1 MTRLATNR
9 ANRENKDN
17 EKTRIQFDR
26 RRHRP
31 VTQIGGAEITLTAD
45 TAAQIAQP
53 RLATP
58 FVGREITILRLID
71 LAAESLVVTALLV
84 ELALVL
90 ANVVARVYFQ
100 HSFLWTDEIARL
112 ALSILAFIGG
122 AVAYRRRDH
131 AFVRVILSRLPARG
145 ERGCLAFAD
154 VIVLFVAGITG
165 FASAEFLASSW
176 DELTPIFQ
184 MPAALIALPLPIGM
198 ALLMLYASVNLVR
211 EHGRMALGVGV
222 VFAAFVAIAALT
234 RDVWLPLLGDD
245 ASIIAALSLF
255 FVAILAG
262 VPVGFVLLLSTAT
275 YLWGTGTASLVVL
288 PQTMVNGTG
297 NFILLAVPF
306 FILAGLVM
314 ERGGISIRLVRFIHA
329 LVGHMRGGL
338 LQVTVGSMYVV
349 SGLSGSKPA
358 DVAAVGTVMRDELSE
373 RHGAAEGAA
382 VLAASAVMGETVPP
396 SIAML
401 IVGSITNVSLGAMFI
416 GGLVPAAVMALC
428 LMMLIYVR
436 ARAGGAPRLPRAG
449 LNVVARA
456 GLGAVLPLLMPGT
469 LLAGILLGVATP
481 TEIAAIAV
489 VYGILLSSLV
499 YREMTLRGFMR
510 IVLDTTALTGVLLF
524 IFAAASSF
532 SWTLTVAY
540 LPQRLV
546 VLLQSVGDSAAIFM
560 VCSIVL
566 LILVGVLLEGL
577 PSLNVLA
584 PLLIPIA
591 GKLGL
596 SELHYAL
603 VLIIAMGIGGFMPFA
618 GVGFYVCC
626 AVMRCDIET
635 ASRAM
640 LPYLVMLIAGL
651 LVVAFVPWFTLFLPH
666 YFGFRG

>member
-1 MTRLATNR
+1 MPMSAIDVTRRDAEAPIALP
-9 ANRENKDN
+9 D
-17 EKTRIQFDR
+17 
-26 RRHRP
+26 
-31 VTQIGGAEITLTAD
+31 GAVPAVLPEI
-45 TAAQIAQP
+45 
-53 RLATP
+53 
-58 FVGREITILRLID
+58 
-71 LAAESLVVTALLV
+71 ALLRFIDRTAEGLIV
-84 ELALVL
+84 AALLGELVLVL
-90 ANVVARVYFQ
+90 ANIAARVFFQ

-112 ALSILAFIGG
+112 ALSILAFVGG

-145 ERGCLAFAD
+145 ERGCLALAD
-154 VIVLFVAGITG
+154 VVVLFVAGITG
-165 FASAEFLASSW
+165 FVSIAFLNSSW

-184 MPAALIALPLPIGM
+184 MPAAFIALPLPVGMGLLVLYAGVNLRRDHGAM
-198 ALLMLYASVNLVR
+198 ALR
-211 EHGRMALGVGV
+211 VG
-222 VFAAFVAIAALT
+222 AAFAIAVAIAVVT
-234 RDVWLPLLGDD
+234 REAWLPWLGDD
-245 ASIIAALSLF
+245 AAIVAALALF
-255 FVAILAG
+255 FFTILAG

-275 YLWGTGTASLVVL
+275 YLWATGTASLVVL

-314 ERGGISIRLVRFIHA
+314 ERGGISIRLVRFIQA

-338 LQVTVGSMYVV
+338 LQVTVASMYVV

-358 DVAAVGTVMRDELSE
+358 DVAAVGTVMRDELAE

-401 IVGSITNVSLGAMFI
+401 IVGSITNVSVGAMFI
-416 GGLVPAAVMALC
+416 GGLAPAAVMALC
-428 LMMLIYVR
+428 LMALIYLR
-436 ARAGGAPRLPRAG
+436 ARARGTPRTPRASAA
-449 LNVVARA
+449 VMVRT
-456 GLGAVLPLLMPGT
+456 GLGAILPLLMPGT

-481 TEIAAIAV
+481 TEIAAVAV
-489 VYGILLSSLV
+489 VYGIVLSGAV
-499 YREMTLRGFMR
+499 YREMTAPRF
-510 IVLDTTALTGVLLF
+510 IQIALDTAALTGVLLF

-546 VLLQSVGDSAAIFM
+546 ALLQSVGDSQAIFM
-560 VCSIVL
+560 ICSIVL

-626 AVMRCDIET
+626 AVMRCNIEI

-640 LPYLVMLIAGL
+640 LPYVAMLIAGL

-666 YFGFRG
+666 AFGFRG

>member
-1 MTRLATNR
+1 MRSSA
-9 ANRENKDN
+9 
-17 EKTRIQFDR
+17 
-26 RRHRP
+26 
-31 VTQIGGAEITLTAD
+31 VQIVDVEG
-45 TAAQIAQP
+45 QIALSRNVASP
-53 RLATP
+53 VR
-58 FVGREITILRLID
+58 RESASLRLLD
-71 LAAESLVVTALLV
+71 LAAESLIVAALLG

-90 ANVVARVYFQ
+90 ANVLARVYFH

-131 AFVRVILSRLPARG
+131 AFVRVILSRLPKRG
-145 ERGCLAFAD
+145 ERGCLALAD
-154 VIVLFVAGITG
+154 VVVLFVAGVTG
-165 FASAEFLASSW
+165 FVSVEFLVSSW
-176 DELTPIFQ
+176 GELTPIFQ
-184 MPAALIALPLPIGM
+184 MPAALIASPLPVGM
-198 ALLMLYASVNLVR
+198 ALLMLYAAVNLR
-211 EHGRMALGVGV
+211 RDHGAMALGVGTG
-222 VFAAFVAIAALT
+222 FAVTVTIAALT
-234 RDVWLPLLGDD
+234 RDTWLPLLGDD
-245 ASIIAALSLF
+245 AAIIAALSLF
-255 FVAILAG
+255 FFALLAG

-275 YLWGTGTASLVVL
+275 YLWATGTAPLVVL

-329 LVGHMRGGL
+329 LVGHMQGGL
-338 LQVTVGSMYVV
+338 LQVTVASMYVV

-358 DVAAVGTVMRDELSE
+358 DVAAVGTVMRDELGE

-401 IVGSITNVSLGAMFI
+401 IVGSITNVSVGAMFI
-416 GGLVPAAVMALC
+416 GGLAPAAVMALC
-428 LMMLIYVR
+428 LMALIYVR
-436 ARAGGAPRLPRAG
+436 ASGAPRIPRAG
-449 LNVVARA
+449 AGVVARA
-456 GLGAVLPLLMPGT
+456 GLGAILPLLMPGT

-481 TEIAAIAV
+481 TEIAALAV
-489 VYGILLSSLV
+489 VYGILLSSVV
-499 YREMTLRGFMR
+499 YREMDLRGFIR
-510 IVLDTTALTGVLLF
+510 IALDTAALTGVLLF

-546 VLLQSVGDSAAIFM
+546 ALLQSAGDSQTIFM
-560 VCSIVL
+560 ICSIVL

-603 VLIIAMGIGGFMPFA
+603 VIIIAMGIGGFMPFA

-626 AVMRCDIET
+626 AVMRCNIET

-640 LPYLVMLIAGL
+640 LPYLIVLLAGL
-651 LVVAFVPWFTLFLPH
+651 LIVAFVPWFTLFLPH

>member
-1 MTRLATNR
+1 MSNSA
-9 ANRENKDN
+9 
-17 EKTRIQFDR
+17 
-26 RRHRP
+26 
-31 VTQIGGAEITLTAD
+31 VEIMAIEVEE
-45 TAAQIAQP
+45 QIALSRGVALP
-53 RLATP
+53 AKPEPTW
-58 FVGREITILRLID
+58 LRLID
-71 LAAESLVVTALLV
+71 RAAEGLIVAALLG
-84 ELALVL
+84 ELVLVL
-90 ANVVARVYFQ
+90 ANVMARLFFH

-131 AFVRVILSRLPARG
+131 AFVRVILSRLPSGG
-145 ERGCLAFAD
+145 ERGCLALAD
-154 VIVLFVAGITG
+154 VVVLFAAGITG
-165 FASAEFLASSW
+165 FVSIEFLTSSW
-176 DELTPIFQ
+176 GELSPVLQ
-184 MPAALIALPLPIGM
+184 MPAALIASPLPAGM
-198 ALLMLYASVNLVR
+198 ALLMLYAAVNLR
-211 EHGRMALGVGV
+211 RDHGAMALGVGL
-222 VFAAFVAIAALT
+222 VFALFVTIAALT
-234 RDVWLPLLGDD
+234 RDTWLPLLGDD
-245 ASIIAALSLF
+245 AAIIAALSLF
-255 FVAILAG
+255 FFAILAG

-275 YLWGTGTASLVVL
+275 YLWGTGTAPLVVL

-314 ERGGISIRLVRFIHA
+314 ERGGISIRLVRFIHT
-329 LVGHMRGGL
+329 LVGHMQGGL
-338 LQVTVGSMYVV
+338 LQVTVASMYVV

-358 DVAAVGTVMRDELSE
+358 DVAAVGTVMRDELAE

-401 IVGSITNVSLGAMFI
+401 IVGSITNVSVGAMFI
-416 GGLVPAAVMALC
+416 GGLAPAAVMALC
-428 LMMLIYVR
+428 LMALIYVR
-436 ARAGGAPRLPRAG
+436 ARASGVPRIPRAG
-449 LNVVARA
+449 GRVIARA
-456 GLGAVLPLLMPGT
+456 GLGAILPLLMPGT

-481 TEIAAIAV
+481 TEIAALAV

-499 YREMTLRGFMR
+499 YREMNLRGFVR
-510 IVLDTTALTGVLLF
+510 IALDTAALTGVLLF

-546 VLLQSVGDSAAIFM
+546 TLLQSVGDSQAIFM
-560 VCSIVL
+560 ICSIVL

-626 AVMRCDIET
+626 AVMRCNIET

-640 LPYLVMLIAGL
+640 LPYLIVLLAGL
-651 LVVAFVPWFTLFLPH
+651 LIVAFVPWFTLFLPH

>member
-1 MTRLATNR
+1 MSNSAVEIMTI
-9 ANRENKDN
+9 EV
-17 EKTRIQFDR
+17 E
-26 RRHRP
+26 
-31 VTQIGGAEITLTAD
+31 E
-45 TAAQIAQP
+45 QIALSRGVALP
-53 RLATP
+53 VKPELTW
-58 FVGREITILRLID
+58 LRLID
-71 LAAESLVVTALLV
+71 RAAESLIVAALLG
-84 ELALVL
+84 ELVLVL
-90 ANVVARVYFQ
+90 ANVMARLFFH

-131 AFVRVILSRLPARG
+131 AFVRVILSRLPNGG
-145 ERGCLAFAD
+145 ERGCLALAD
-154 VIVLFVAGITG
+154 VVVLFVAGITG
-165 FASAEFLASSW
+165 FVSIEFLTSSW
-176 DELTPIFQ
+176 GELSPVLQ
-184 MPAALIALPLPIGM
+184 MPAALIAAPLPVGM
-198 ALLMLYASVNLVR
+198 ALLMLYAAVNLR
-211 EHGRMALGVGV
+211 RDHGAMALGVGL
-222 VFAAFVAIAALT
+222 VFALFVTIAAFT
-234 RDVWLPLLGDD
+234 RDTWLPLLGDD
-245 ASIIAALSLF
+245 AAIIAALSLF
-255 FVAILAG
+255 FLAILAG

-275 YLWGTGTASLVVL
+275 YLWGTGTAPLVVL

-314 ERGGISIRLVRFIHA
+314 ERGGISIRLVRFIHT
-329 LVGHMRGGL
+329 LVGHMQGGL
-338 LQVTVGSMYVV
+338 LQVTVASMYVV

-358 DVAAVGTVMRDELSE
+358 DVAAVGTVMRDELAE

-401 IVGSITNVSLGAMFI
+401 IVGSITNVSVGAMFI
-416 GGLVPAAVMALC
+416 GGLAPAAVMALC
-428 LMMLIYVR
+428 LMALIYMR
-436 ARAGGAPRLPRAG
+436 ARASGVPRIPRAG
-449 LNVVARA
+449 GRVIARA
-456 GLGAVLPLLMPGT
+456 GLGAILPLLMPGT

-481 TEIAAIAV
+481 TEIAALAV

-499 YREMTLRGFMR
+499 YREMDLRGFVR
-510 IVLDTTALTGVLLF
+510 IALDTAALTGVLLF

-546 VLLQSVGDSAAIFM
+546 SLLQSVGDSQAIFM
-560 VCSIVL
+560 ICSIVL

-626 AVMRCDIET
+626 AVMRCNIET

-640 LPYLVMLIAGL
+640 LPYLIVLVAGL
-651 LVVAFVPWFTLFLPH
+651 LIVAFVPWFTLFLPH

>member
-1 MTRLATNR
+1 MEIVSADAGEPLAS
-9 ANRENKDN
+9 
-17 EKTRIQFDR
+17 F
-26 RRHRP
+26 
-31 VTQIGGAEITLTAD
+31 GAD
-45 TAAQIAQP
+45 TAS
-53 RLATP
+53 
-58 FVGREITILRLID
+58 VGREVAALRFVD
-71 LAAESLVVTALLV
+71 LAAEGVVVAALLG
-84 ELALVL
+84 ELVLVL
-90 ANVVARVYFQ
+90 ANVAARVYFQ
-100 HSFLWTDEIARL
+100 RSFLWTDEVARL

-131 AFVRVILSRLPARG
+131 AFVRVILSRLPSRG
-145 ERGCLAFAD
+145 ERGCLALAD
-154 VIVLFVAGITG
+154 VVVLFVAGITG
-165 FASAEFLASSW
+165 FVSIDFLGSSW
-176 DELTPIFQ
+176 SELTPIFQ

-198 ALLMLYASVNLVR
+198 ALLMLYASVNLKR
-211 EHGRMALGVGV
+211 DHGMMALGVGAA
-222 VFAAFVAIAALT
+222 FAATVTIAALT
-234 RDVWLPLLGDD
+234 RDTWLPLLGDD
-245 ASIIAALSLF
+245 AAIIAALSLF
-255 FVAILAG
+255 FAAILAG

-314 ERGGISIRLVRFIHA
+314 ERGGISIRLVRFIYA
-329 LVGHMRGGL
+329 LVGHMKGGL
-338 LQVTVGSMYVV
+338 LQVTVASMYVV

-358 DVAAVGTVMRDELSE
+358 DVAAVGTVMRDELGE

-401 IVGSITNVSLGAMFI
+401 IVGSITSVSVGGMFI
-416 GGLVPAAVMALC
+416 GGLIPAAVMAIC
-428 LMMLIYVR
+428 LMILIYVR
-436 ARAGGAPRLPRAG
+436 ARADRTPGTPRAG
-449 LNVVARA
+449 ARVIARA
-456 GLGAVLPLLMPGT
+456 GLGAILPLLMPGT

-481 TEIAAIAV
+481 TEIAALAV
-489 VYGILLSSLV
+489 VYGLLLSAVV
-499 YREMTLRGFMR
+499 YREMSWNGFIR
-510 IVLDTTALTGVLLF
+510 IAIDTAALTGVLLF

-532 SWTLTVAY
+532 SWTLTVAM

-546 VLLQSVGDSAAIFM
+546 TLLQSVGDSQAIFM
-560 VCSIVL
+560 ICSIVL
-566 LILVGVLLEGL
+566 LMLVGVLLEGL

-651 LVVAFVPWFTLFLPH
+651 LVVAFVPWFTLALPH